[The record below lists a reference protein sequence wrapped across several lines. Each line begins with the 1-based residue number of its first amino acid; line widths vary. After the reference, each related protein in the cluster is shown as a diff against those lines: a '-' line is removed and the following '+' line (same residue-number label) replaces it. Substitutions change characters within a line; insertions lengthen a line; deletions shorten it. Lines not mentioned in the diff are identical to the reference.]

1 VGVWKLIRRGWETF
15 SKFVR
20 YEVGNRSKISFWH
33 DLWCVDSLL
42 NISYPDLFSFS
53 RSKDVWVW
61 DSLQFRDENIH
72 WNVIVI
78 RPIQDWEVE
87 VVFLFLRCLIS
98 E

>member
-1 VGVWKLIRRGWETF
+1 
-15 SKFVR
+15 
-20 YEVGNRSKISFWH
+20 
-33 DLWCVDSLL
+33 
-42 NISYPDLFSFS
+42 LFSVS